1 MLSVQRPPCDAGVI
15 RTTARCAEART
26 LSPGRKRLVLAAT
39 VLGSSLAFID
49 GTVVTIALP
58 AIQADLGAGTAQM
71 QWIINAYLLLLGA
84 LVLVGGAAGD
94 RYGRRRIFLAGISV
108 FTIASLLCAAAPG
121 AATLIGARALQGLG
135 AAMLTPCSLAI
146 LGSTFDEQE
155 RSAAVGA
162 WAGFGALTAAVGP
175 VLGGWLVDAISWR
188 AIFLINAPLAAI
200 TVALTLAVVPESRDA
215 NAKGLDMRGA
225 VLATLA
231 LGALSF
237 ALTYASE
244 KGLSNSLT
252 IGALICGALLL
263 VAFVMAERRGRAP
276 MLPLDLFRSATFSGA
291 NLLTLL
297 LYFALG
303 GALFFLPFELI
314 RLHGYSAAAAG
325 AALLPFSV
333 IMGLLSG
340 AAGKLADH
348 VGPRLPLTIGPLIA
362 AAGFAALTLPEP
374 GQPYS
379 TGVGLAIAIV
389 AFGMTIAVAPL
400 TATVMGA
407 APAGREGVASGVN
420 NAVARVAGLLAVAV
434 MTVLFAH
441 VFAKEGEAAS
451 LAQAQ
456 DALQH
461 TLAASGEVP
470 PEARDAFR
478 AAYMAVM
485 LTAAACAAL
494 SGIIAALMIRPPR
507 RHAPAADL

>member
-1 MLSVQRPPCDAGVI
+1 MLNVQRPPCDAGVI
-15 RTTARCAEART
+15 RSIERCDAART

-49 GTVVTIALP
+49 STVVNIALP
-58 AIQADLGAGTAQM
+58 AIQADLGVSTAQM
-71 QWIINAYLLLLGA
+71 QWIVNAYLLLLGA

-94 RYGRRRIFLAGISV
+94 RYGRRLIFLAGISV
-108 FTIASLLCAAAPG
+108 FTIASIRCALAPDV
-121 AATLIGARALQGLG
+121 APLIGARALQGFG

-155 RSAAVGA
+155 RGAAVGA

-175 VLGGWLVDAISWR
+175 VLGGWLVDTISWR
-188 AIFLINAPLAAI
+188 AIFLLNAPLAAI
-200 TVALTLAVVPESRDA
+200 TIALTLAVVPESRDA
-215 NAKGLDMRGA
+215 NAKGLDVRGA
-225 VLATLA
+225 VLATLG

-244 KGLSNSLT
+244 RGLQNPVT
-252 IGALICGALLL
+252 IGAVICGILLL
-263 VAFVMAERRGRAP
+263 SAFVMAERRSKTP
-276 MLPLDLFRSATFSGA
+276 MLPLELFRSAAFSGA

-303 GALFFLPFELI
+303 GALFFLPFNLI
-314 RLHGYSAAAAG
+314 RLHGYSATAAG

-333 IMGLLSG
+333 IMGVLSG

-348 VGPRLPLTIGPLIA
+348 FGSRLPLTVGPLIA
-362 AAGFAALTLPEP
+362 AAGFAALMLPEP
-374 GQPYS
+374 GQRYA
-379 TGVGLAIAIV
+379 TGVGPAIAVV
-389 AFGMTIAVAPL
+389 AFGMTMAVAPL

-407 APAGREGVASGVN
+407 APQGREGLASGVN

-441 VFAKEGEAAS
+441 VFAVEGDAAS

-456 DALQH
+456 DTLQH
-461 TLAASGEVP
+461 ALAASGDVP
-470 PEARDAFR
+470 PNSRDAFH
-478 AAYMAVM
+478 AAYTAVM
-485 LTAAACAAL
+485 FTAAVCAAL
-494 SGIIAALMIRPPR
+494 GGVVAGLMIRPTDGR
-507 RHAPAADL
+507 RHAADL